1 MKPNPAYRGK
11 WYAPMIDNP
20 DYKGEWAPRKIS
32 NPSHFEDN
40 DPVKSLEKIVSRST
54 LPILLLFNSST

>member
-32 NPSHFEDN
+32 NPNYFEDN
-40 DPVKSLEKIVSRST
+40 DPVKSLEKIVSSFSFP
-54 LPILLLFNSST
+54 LILSNDMA

>member
-20 DYKGEWAPRKIS
+20 DYKGEWAPRKIP
-32 NPSHFEDN
+32 NPNYFEDS
-40 DPVKSLEKIVSRST
+40 DPVKSLEKIVSRFAFPFLLVFNDT
-54 LPILLLFNSST
+54 L